1 MKELKTTEFRIGLPL
16 LILSFVIAFVLG
28 MIIMHLLIK
37 LFYIVIKRD
46 DTKEVSDEID
56 VLERWT
62 NKESN

>member
-1 MKELKTTEFRIGLPL
+1 LKELKTTEFRIGLPL

-37 LFYIVIKRD
+37 LFYFVIKRD